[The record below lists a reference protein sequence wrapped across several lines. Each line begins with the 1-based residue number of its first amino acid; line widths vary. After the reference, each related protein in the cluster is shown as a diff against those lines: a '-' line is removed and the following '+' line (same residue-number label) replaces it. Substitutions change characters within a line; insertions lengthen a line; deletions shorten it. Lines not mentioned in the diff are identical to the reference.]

1 MTIHATAFAL
11 PTRQSANWAEANKRV
26 IQSYRLWQRAAP
38 EIIKLYLMDID
49 VAAVRSKIRQEYE
62 RHRHVKD
69 IGTVD
74 VLLMKNQMEF
84 QETMNYWKQLP
95 HLMNY
100 FRSEQEPN
108 SHIPKNFMDNFLQGR
123 N

>member
-1 MTIHATAFAL
+1 MTINATAFAL
-11 PTRQSANWAEANKRV
+11 PTRQSANWVEANRRV
-26 IQSYRLWQRAAP
+26 IQAYRLWQRAAP
-38 EIIKLYLMDID
+38 EIVKLYLLD
-49 VAAVRSKIRQEYE
+49 VNVPAVRSKIREEFE

-74 VLLMKNQMEF
+74 VLLMKQHMEY

-95 HLMNY
+95 HLMRY
-100 FRSEQEPN
+100 FRPEQEAQA
-108 SHIPKNFMDNFLQGR
+108 HIPKSFMANFLEGR